1 MTERTESVQTVFVDQ
16 ADPLA
21 APLLEELAIEYSTR
35 YGRTRN
41 EIYDDL
47 STYPAEEFAA
57 PGGALLV
64 VVEGGTSVAGGA
76 FRRYDDTTAELK
88 RIWTSSAHRR
98 RGLGRIVLRE
108 LEAEIVR
115 AGYSRI
121 FLTTGPRQPEAVAL
135 YLAAGYTALFDRS
148 LPPQD
153 VGIHGFEKVL
163 HTPNALPSAWAAK
176 EYESV

>member
-1 MTERTESVQTVFVDQ
+1 MTERTDSVHTVFVDQ
-16 ADPLA
+16 TDPLA

-35 YGRTRN
+35 YGRTRD
-41 EIYDDL
+41 EIYEDL
-47 STYPAEEFAA
+47 TTYPAEEFSA

-64 VVEGGTSVAGGA
+64 VVDNGTPVAGGA
-76 FRRYDDTTAELK
+76 FRRYDEDTAELK
-88 RIWTSSAHRR
+88 RIWTSASHRR

-108 LEAEIVR
+108 LEAEILR
-115 AGYSRI
+115 AGYSRM

-135 YLAAGYTALFDRS
+135 YLAAGYTPLFDRS

-153 VGIHGFEKVL
+153 VGIHGFEK
-163 HTPNALPSAWAAK
+163 ALPTATTLPSGWAAK

>member
-1 MTERTESVQTVFVDQ
+1 MTERTEAVQTVFVDQ

-35 YGRTRN
+35 YGRTRD
-41 EIYDDL
+41 EIYEDL

-64 VVEGGTSVAGGA
+64 VVEDGTSVAGGA

-153 VGIHGFEKVL
+153 VGIHGFEKIL
-163 HTPNALPSAWAAK
+163 HTATALPSDCAAK

>member
-1 MTERTESVQTVFVDQ
+1 MTERTDSVQAVFVDQ
-16 ADPLA
+16 TDPLA
-21 APLLEELAIEYSTR
+21 APLLDELAIEYSTR
-35 YGRTRN
+35 YGRTRD
-41 EIYDDL
+41 EIYEDL
-47 STYPAEEFAA
+47 TTYPAEEFAA

-64 VVEGGTSVAGGA
+64 LVESGTPLAGGA

-88 RIWTSSAHRR
+88 RIWTSSPHRR

-108 LEAEIVR
+108 LEAAIVR
-115 AGYSRI
+115 AGYTRI
-121 FLTTGPRQPEAVAL
+121 FLTTGPRQPEAVGL

-153 VGIHGFEKVL
+153 VGIHGFEKAL
-163 HTPNALPSAWAAK
+163 PTATALPSGWAAK

>member
-1 MTERTESVQTVFVDQ
+1 MSERTDPVQTVFVEQ
-16 ADPLA
+16 SDPLA
-21 APLLEELAIEYSTR
+21 APLLEELATEYSTR
-35 YGRTRN
+35 YGRSRDQMY
-41 EIYDDL
+41 EDL

-115 AGYSRI
+115 AGYSRV

-153 VGIHGFEKVL
+153 VGVHGFEKCL
-163 HTPNALPSAWAAK
+163 HTAALPSDCAAK